1 MLSRFVRRPG
11 RVGLFVFVLLIIE
24 FLDELV
30 FGAREAAW
38 PLIQADLS
46 LTYVQ
51 IGIILTIPDL
61 IASAIEP
68 VMGILA
74 DMGKIRWLVLG
85 GGLFF
90 ALALV
95 IMALSPSF
103 AVFLV
108 ASILLYPASGAFVS
122 MSQIALMN
130 TDPTRHEQNMAR
142 WTVAGSVAVLVGPL
156 VLSVLI
162 ALGGGWRETFLI
174 IAFLT
179 VIVVVYASRFPFKNG
194 AASDEEEEE
203 PELSFRDGIKGAIA
217 AVRNPKVLRWLVL
230 LQCSDLLLDTLL
242 AFLALYFVNVAQIAP
257 ERAAL
262 AVTVWTGVGL
272 AGDFLLI
279 PLLERV
285 RGLDYLR
292 ISTLIE
298 IALYPAFL
306 LVDNFGLKLVILG
319 LLGFF
324 NAGSYS
330 ILQAG
335 LYSTM
340 PGRGGTVLAADNI
353 FGLAG
358 SLVPL
363 GLGLV
368 AQYFGLE
375 ATMWLLLIGPIG
387 LIILL
392 PRHAQSVSVEV

>member
-1 MLSRFVRRPG
+1 MLSSLVRRPG
-11 RVGLFVFVLLIIE
+11 RVGLFVLTLLIIE

-38 PLIQADLS
+38 PLIQADLG
-46 LTYVQ
+46 LTYAQ

-61 IASAIEP
+61 IANIIEP

-74 DMGKIRWLVLG
+74 DMGRISWLALG

-103 AVFLV
+103 AIFLV

-142 WTVAGSVAVLVGPL
+142 WTFAGSAAVVTGPL
-156 VLSVLI
+156 VLSLMIV
-162 ALGGGWRETFLI
+162 LGGSWRETLLI
-174 IAFLT
+174 IAVLT
-179 VIVVVYASRFPFKNG
+179 LIVVAYAWRFPFKNG
-194 AASDEEEEE
+194 AVSEDEEEM
-203 PELSFRDGIKGAIA
+203 SFRDGLKGALE

-230 LQCSDLLLDTLL
+230 LQCSDLMLDTLL

-292 ISTLIE
+292 FSTLIE
-298 IALYPAFL
+298 LMLYPAFL
-306 LVDNFGLKLVILG
+306 LVDNFALKLVILG

-340 PGRGGTVLAADNI
+340 PGRGGIVLAADNI

-368 AQYFGLE
+368 AQNFGLE
-375 ATMWLLLIGPIG
+375 ATMWLLLIDPIA

-392 PRHAQSVSVEV
+392 PRNAQSVSVEV